1 MGDEDFIH
9 KVLKRVLG
17 RDYLLTDSPLTA
29 ASLRH
34 VRVLDKEH
42 LYHISVAE
50 VSFALVPV
58 KEEMMVSPAVLQQEL
73 RRISAVQSLPLAVYW
88 EHATAAQTE
97 EMRRLGLPYITGAK
111 GCFLPFLWLHIPP
124 TEWLTNPMSRYND
137 ETSPLSPCAQVIVL
151 RQLLHG
157 DVAGK
162 TIQQLAQHLPYS
174 PALLGK
180 SKEELV
186 AVGLC
191 SYPAGTR
198 SGRFIFP
205 ENRHDLW
212 LKSEPYLQ
220 SPVRRSFVTRPTDNV
235 PFPVAGISALA
246 MVSDLA
252 DDPMP
257 TYAYYQRAVAGRLQ
271 PATIDEEG
279 IRIQQWSY
287 PPSAL
292 MSDGARRVD
301 DISLYLSLRN
311 NHDPRVR
318 LALKSLH
325 LP

>member
-1 MGDEDFIH
+1 MGESLRIQD
-9 KVLKRVLG
+9 VLRRVLG
-17 RDYLLTDSPLTA
+17 RDYLLSDSPNGVS
-29 ASLRH
+29 SLRF
-34 VRVLDKEH
+34 VRALDQEH
-42 LYHISVAE
+42 MYQVAVAE
-50 VSFALVPV
+50 VCFALVAV
-58 KEEMMVSPAVLQQEL
+58 KDGVMVSPSILQQEL
-73 RRISAVQSLPLAVYW
+73 HRLSAVQPLPTAVYW

-97 EMRRLGLPYITGAK
+97 EMRRLGIPYLTGKK

-124 TEWLTNPMSRYND
+124 NEWLCDP
-137 ETSPLSPCAQVIVL
+137 TSAYKEATAPLTPCAQVIVL
-151 RQLLHG
+151 RQLLYG

-162 TIQQLAQHLPYS
+162 TIRQLSRSLPYS
-174 PALLGK
+174 TGLLGK
-180 SKEELV
+180 AKDELIDRE
-186 AVGLC
+186 LC

-212 LKSEPYLQ
+212 LKAEPYLQ
-220 SPVRRSFVTRPTDNV
+220 SPVRQRFVTRSMDAV
-235 PFPVAGISALA
+235 PFPAAGMSALA

-257 TYAYYQRAVAGRLQ
+257 TYAYYHRAVAGRLK
-271 PATIDEEG
+271 PEPRGSEG

-292 MSDGARRVD
+292 MPVDARRVD
-301 DISLYLSLRN
+301 DLSLYLSLRD

-318 LALKSLH
+318 LALESIH